1 MGRAFSGLTRG
12 DTHEPT
18 LRGDEEKEL
27 GGEGMTQR
35 HRLKTLT
42 VTSKVRQRLQ
52 DFDYQGVGL
61 KCWGEFKNKNVLM
74 ISLLFILNSA
84 KDVFF
89 RLEITQLSCLLQ
101 IWLKGLHL
109 AQQWIRGVRVC
120 TLLMTLKYMFN
131 SLIVP
136 SKRLMLWSEKY
147 TTNNW

>member
-109 AQQWIRGVRVC
+109 AQQ
-120 TLLMTLKYMFN
+120 
-131 SLIVP
+131 
-136 SKRLMLWSEKY
+136 
-147 TTNNW
+147 